1 MNLSSLRMMMETH
14 QVVRLYVK
22 SLAPNDNSKNQVYL
36 GPDFSALNVLPT
48 GGIVSEPD
56 KPQFKATLRFSWL
69 RSDGQL
75 SPAPAAQLI
84 LYPQYPEVRF
94 SGFLRGSADAP
105 NDLMASRAPG
115 RLLFL
120 GVTRRG
126 EVIGY
131 ASSQDS
137 VIGREF
143 RSLRDLPVAGVFVEL
158 SFREDIS
165 ADGRA
170 ELLRE
175 LRRVHELEWIR
186 SKKMGKDGRLTACES
201 PNCGGLTLEAE
212 LGISQNGLSEPD
224 YLGWEVKQHG
234 VTNLSSV
241 AVGVI
246 TLMTPEPNGGIY
258 KDAGVETFVRKY
270 GYPDMNGRADRL
282 NFGGIHRFGIEHPL
296 TKLTLTTPGFNE
308 TTGKIIDA
316 HGGIALVTTDG
327 REAATWRFDGLMR
340 HWNRKHRQAVYVPS
354 QMKTEPDRHYRYGG
368 MVRLGDGTDFL
379 RFLKALTKGNI
390 YYDPGIKVEDA
401 SSSTPKVKRRSQF
414 RIRSADLGSLY
425 ESFES
430 VRV

>member
-1 MNLSSLRMMMETH
+1 MNLSTLRTMLEAH
-14 QVVRLYVK
+14 QVTRLYVK
-22 SLAPNDNSKNQVYL
+22 PLAPNDNSKNQVYL

-69 RSDGQL
+69 RSDGQV
-75 SPAPAAQLI
+75 SPAPSAQLI

-94 SGFLRGSADAP
+94 SGFLRGSPDAP
-105 NDLMASRAPG
+105 SDLMASRAPG

-131 ASSQDS
+131 ASSRDS
-137 VIGREF
+137 ALAREF
-143 RSLRDLPVAGVFVEL
+143 RSLHGLPAAGVFVEL
-158 SFREDIS
+158 PIQQRASP
-165 ADGRA
+165 DGRI

-175 LRRVHELEWIR
+175 LRRIHERDWIR
-186 SKKMGKDGRLTACES
+186 SKKMGKDGKITACES

-212 LGISQNGLSEPD
+212 LGISQNGFSEPD

-234 VTNLSSV
+234 VNDFSRV
-241 AVGVI
+241 VVGVI
-246 TLMTPEPNGGIY
+246 TLMTPEPNGGLY
-258 KDAGVETFVRKY
+258 KNAGVEAFVRKY
-270 GYPDMNGRADRL
+270 GYPDRNNRTDRL
-282 NFGGIHRFGIEHPL
+282 NFGGVHRFGIEHPL
-296 TKLTLTTPGFNE
+296 TKLTLTTPGFNDA
-308 TTGKIIDA
+308 TGKIVDA
-316 HGGIALVTTDG
+316 HGGIVLVAADG

-340 HWNRKHRQAVYVPS
+340 HWNRKHRQAAYVPS
-354 QMKTEPDRHYRYGG
+354 QMKTEPARQYRYGD

-379 RFLKALTKGNI
+379 RFLKALTTGNI

-401 SSSTPKVKRRSQF
+401 SSPKPKVKRRSQF